1 MVIELA
7 LISHRFVIDW
17 NYFDFVDLNHLFMVT
32 GAHTGLDKKAV
43 CTIYPNLHK
52 YVGALKRNG

>member
-7 LISHRFVIDW
+7 LISHRFVIDC
-17 NYFDFVDLNHLFMVT
+17 NYFDFGDLNHLFRVT

-43 CTIYPNLHK
+43 CTDYPDLHK
-52 YVGALKRNG
+52 YVLGR